1 MNLYDGIFTLQLDRN
16 SLSLQVSA
24 AEKKKQLNSKGEKGR
39 DLLDVFTQ
47 PEPKEEQVVNNSK
60 VEVVRKSP
68 TPEVQ
73 EPVAKEEPMKEVT
86 KSLEK
91 MEIAPKVVEE
101 EKKEKSPTPVKEEEG
116 NEVKM
121 EDKAVVEVKKAEEVV
136 KPKQIGIPSLLD
148 NIPMELRRDT
158 SNLEEVTDPKEEKE
172 DGELSEEEDEE
183 NENPGEN

>member
-47 PEPKEEQVVNNSK
+47 PEPKEEQVVNSSK

-86 KSLEK
+86 KSLET

-121 EDKAVVEVKKAEEVV
+121 EDRADVEVKKAEEVV
-136 KPKQIGIPSLLD
+136 KPP
-148 NIPMELRRDT
+148 
-158 SNLEEVTDPKEEKE
+158 
-172 DGELSEEEDEE
+172 
-183 NENPGEN
+183 